1 MKPTILIVDDE
12 PSGQQVVESILQ
24 DQGYVMEFASTG
36 KEAIKKAGELK
47 PDLILLDIMLPEID
61 GIQVCQT
68 LRKNSEL
75 AKIPVVMLT
84 ALNDRDIRIAS
95 LDAGADDFI
104 SKPFDRAELRAR
116 VRSITRLNTYRL
128 LYERNM
134 MFSWISDQSNDGY
147 LLIRNG
153 DEVIYAN
160 PRARFYLGLDL
171 DANIPPASSFME
183 IASRQYR
190 PQPVEAWAT
199 WPKPTS
205 RNEPRVRYLV
215 RPETIASHEFWLE
228 TSVFETPRGE
238 VGSRIIRLRDVTADI
253 LNRRNTR
260 GFGEAITHKIR
271 TPMTHIIS
279 SLDLLARHSE
289 RLSPEE
295 RSNLI
300 STAFMGAK
308 RLSDTMDR
316 ILKYTNLYTETSSTE
331 GFSLSYF
338 REVVERVA
346 GEATIENFIVTMGE
360 NLNQTKLVLPL
371 HSIEVLLWE
380 IFDNSKKFHPSHTPT
395 VKVDVFA
402 VNPKTIQIQ
411 ISDDG
416 VSLSPKQITTA
427 WLPYFQGE
435 KDFTGEMPGMGLGLS
450 TVNAIVW
457 GAGGTSQMM
466 NREDGAGVVIRLS
479 IPIAK
484 SAS

>member
-24 DQGYVMEFASTG
+24 DQGYTMEFASTG

-68 LRKNSEL
+68 LRKNTEL

-134 MFSWISDQSNDGY
+134 MFAWISDQSNDGY
-147 LLIRNG
+147 LLVRNG

-160 PRARFYLGLDL
+160 PRARFYLGMDL
-171 DANIPPASSFME
+171 DVNIPSGSSFMG

-190 PQPVEAWAT
+190 PQPIEAWRT
-199 WPKPTS
+199 WPKPAS
-205 RNEPRVRYLV
+205 GNEPRVRYLV
-215 RPETIASHEFWLE
+215 RPETTSSHEFWLE
-228 TSVFETPRGE
+228 ASVFETPKGE

-271 TPMTHIIS
+271 TPMTHMIS
-279 SLDLLARHSE
+279 SLDLLVKHLPK
-289 RLSPEE
+289 LSQEE
-295 RSNLI
+295 AMHLLE
-300 STAFMGAK
+300 TAFMGAK

-316 ILKYTNLYTETSSTE
+316 ILKYSNLYTYTNNSEC
-331 GFSLSYF
+331 FSLSYF
-338 REVVERVA
+338 NEVVERIA
-346 GEATIENFIVTMGE
+346 GEAGIENIQIQMDE
-360 NLNQTKLVLPL
+360 SISQTKIVLPL
-371 HSIEVLLWE
+371 QSVEVLLWE
-380 IFDNSKKFHPSHTPT
+380 ILDNSKKFHPSQMPT
-395 VKVDVFA
+395 VKIDVLMNA
-402 VNPKTIQIQ
+402 SKNIQIQ

-416 VSLSPKQITTA
+416 MALSPKQLTTA
-427 WLPYFQGE
+427 WLPYYQGE

-457 GAGGTSQMM
+457 GAGGTSQML
-466 NREDGAGVVIRLS
+466 NREDKPGVVVRLS

-484 SAS
+484 NA

>member
-24 DQGYVMEFASTG
+24 DQGYTMEFASTG

-75 AKIPVVMLT
+75 AKIPIVMLT

-116 VRSITRLNTYRL
+116 VRSITRLNAYRL

-134 MFSWISDQSNDGY
+134 MFAWISDQSNDGY

-160 PRARFYLGLDL
+160 PRARFYLGLEL
-171 DANIPPASSFME
+171 DSNIPAGTSFMG

-190 PQPVEAWAT
+190 PQPIEAWRT
-199 WPKPTS
+199 WPKPAS
-205 RNEPRVRYLV
+205 SNEPRTRYLV
-215 RPETIASHEFWLE
+215 RPETTNSHEFWLE
-228 TSVFETPRGE
+228 TSVFEIPKGE

-271 TPMTHIIS
+271 TPMTHMIS
-279 SLDLLARHSE
+279 SLDLLVRHLPKLSQDE
-289 RLSPEE
+289 ATRLLE
-295 RSNLI
+295 
-300 STAFMGAK
+300 TAYMGAK
-308 RLSDTMDR
+308 RLSDTLDR
-316 ILKYTNLYTETSSTE
+316 ILKYSNLYTYTNYTE

-338 REVVERVA
+338 TEVVERIA
-346 GEATIENFIVTMGE
+346 GEVGIENIQIQIDE
-360 NLNQTKLVLPL
+360 AASQAKIVLPL
-371 HSIEVLLWE
+371 QSVEVLLWE
-380 IFDNSKKFHPSHTPT
+380 ILDNSKKFHPSQTPV
-395 VKVDVFA
+395 VKIDVLA
-402 VNPKTIQIQ
+402 NTSKNIQVQ
-411 ISDDG
+411 IIDDG
-416 VSLSPKQITTA
+416 ISLSPKQLTTA
-427 WLPYFQGE
+427 WLPYYQGE

-450 TVNAIVW
+450 TVNAIIW

-484 SAS
+484 SA